1 MSIDLSPLPAPFW
14 WILGGI
20 TSAFLL
26 FVLLALLVALFAR
39 KKSTRKNAWKILRT
53 LLRFLG
59 TALREILD
67 LLHAIFGK
75 GGKR

>member
-1 MSIDLSPLPAPFW
+1 MTLIPAPFW

-26 FVLLALLVALFAR
+26 FALLALLVALFAR
-39 KKSTRKNAWKILRT
+39 KKSARKHAWKILRT

-59 TALREILD
+59 TALREILG
-67 LLHAIFGK
+67 LLCAVFGK
-75 GGKR
+75 GSK